1 MVCSQILLR
10 VLQRVLAFSM
20 KRISQLAN
28 MVRLRRE
35 GCGFVKVLDWPG
47 PVDMNGWKCD
57 P

>member
-47 PVDMNGWKCD
+47 PIDMNGWKCD